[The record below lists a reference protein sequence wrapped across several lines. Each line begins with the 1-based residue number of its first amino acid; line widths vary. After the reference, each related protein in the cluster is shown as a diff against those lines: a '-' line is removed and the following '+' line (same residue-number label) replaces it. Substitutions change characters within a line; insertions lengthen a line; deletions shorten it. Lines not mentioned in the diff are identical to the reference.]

1 MGAFLILFSG
11 IFAYFLRFRREW
23 YFVIAIILM
32 GLLGLVLYT
41 YSRSALIGLIFAYV
55 IVLVM
60 TLSSLWRL
68 YRGQLIAVLVILT
81 LLGGSVAVLFSGKAM
96 AIIGRAG
103 STQGHSERMMVGI
116 NRAIEHPL
124 GQ

>member
-11 IFAYFLRFRREW
+11 VFAYYLRFRREW

-32 GLLGLVLYT
+32 GLLGMVLYT
-41 YSRSALIGLIFAYV
+41 YSRSALIGLVFAYV

-68 YRGQLIAVLVILT
+68 YRGQLLAVLVILII
-81 LLGGSVAVLFSGKAM
+81 LAGSVVVLFSGRAM

-103 STQGHSERMMVGI
+103 STQ
-116 NRAIEHPL
+116 
-124 GQ
+124 